1 VSHDVGDRT
10 AMVQSGRVAPRTR
23 RPSRIAWVLLVIT
36 AAGGGTTGW
45 WLYERGQ
52 LAGDEA
58 ADARARLAEANARAA
73 EIETKL
79 LELTATRLRGVEA
92 PAGSPRAELDR
103 LAGDLKGVLEATGAT
118 VHVDDA
124 GARLTVAID
133 DPQMFRGD
141 DDVLTPRGRT
151 IVGTVGRVLGEAGD
165 RPIWIHGHV
174 DPSPLPDDAVFE
186 SHWELSSARALAV
199 LRQLAEDD
207 DLDARRMAVV
217 AFGDQRPVTTTAGAR
232 NARIEIVVEPE
243 APAAAAARPAS
254 KRTR

>member
-1 VSHDVGDRT
+1 
-10 AMVQSGRVAPRTR
+10 MVQSGRVAPRAPR
-23 RPSRIAWVLLVIT
+23 KPSRIAWVLLVIT
-36 AAGGGTTGW
+36 SAGAGTSGW
-45 WLYERGQ
+45 WLWERGK

-73 EIETKL
+73 DVETQL
-79 LELTATRLRGVEA
+79 LELTASTLRGVDA
-92 PAGSPRAELDR
+92 PVGSPRAELDR
-103 LAGDLKGVLEATGAT
+103 LAGDLKGVLEANGGT

-124 GARLTVAID
+124 GARLTIALD
-133 DPQMFRGD
+133 DPQLFRGD

-151 IVGTVGRVLGEAGD
+151 IVGTVGKVLGEAGD

-199 LRQLAEDD
+199 LRELAEDD
-207 DLDARRMAVV
+207 ELDARRMAVV
-217 AFGDQRPVTTTAGAR
+217 AFGDQRPVTTVAGGK

-243 APAAAAARPAS
+243 AVAAAAARTAG